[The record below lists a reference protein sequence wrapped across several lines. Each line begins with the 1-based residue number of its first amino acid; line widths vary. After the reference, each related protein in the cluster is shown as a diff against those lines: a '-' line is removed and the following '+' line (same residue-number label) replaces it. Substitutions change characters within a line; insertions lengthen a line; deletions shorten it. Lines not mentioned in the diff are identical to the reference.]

1 MSDIDIEAKLLR
13 GYLKKIMYA
22 KENGL
27 KVEILRYGTYKT
39 VKGFITDIEEGGLI
53 TIKYFDMEETF
64 SIGDVRSLKIYY
76 ENNKH
81 ESKKDD
87 VKNAEPV

>member
-1 MSDIDIEAKLLR
+1 MSDIDIEAKLMR

-64 SIGDVRSLKIYY
+64 SIGDIRSLKIYY
-76 ENNKH
+76 ENSKH
-81 ESKKDD
+81 ENKQGGSD
-87 VKNAEPV
+87 AEPV